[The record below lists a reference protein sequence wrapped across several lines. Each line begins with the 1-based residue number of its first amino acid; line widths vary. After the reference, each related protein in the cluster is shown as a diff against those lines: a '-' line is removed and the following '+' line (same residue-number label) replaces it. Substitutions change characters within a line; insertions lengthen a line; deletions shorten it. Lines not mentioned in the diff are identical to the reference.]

1 MIPIVAGRFEQ
12 ESRAQAAVAALQNGG
27 FAADDVTVFF
37 VNPPGQH
44 ATYPIGGDRE
54 ASPGAK
60 HADSG
65 ALKGVAVGTAVGA
78 GVGLA
83 ASPALG
89 PAAILA
95 GAGAGA
101 YAGSLVGALNKMEE
115 KATVDEHVAGPVASA
130 DVPADVKPVRSAGVM
145 VAIRASEFSKRV
157 NAVNILRAAG
167 AQDIERAD
175 GNWQGGQWI
184 DFDPLKPPLLV
195 DLPAPEDVQLR
206 KSSGDRHAGG
216 L

>member
-1 MIPIVAGRFEQ
+1 MTPIIAGRFEQ
-12 ESRAQAAVAALQNGG
+12 ETQADAALAALRNGG
-27 FAADDVTVFF
+27 FAGDDVTKFF

-60 HADSG
+60 HAHGG
-65 ALKGVAVGTAVGA
+65 AVKGVAIGSAVGA
-78 GVGLA
+78 GIGIA
-83 ASPALG
+83 ASTVLG
-89 PAAILA
+89 PAAIVA

-101 YAGSLVGALNKMEE
+101 YAGSLMGALGEMEE
-115 KATVDEHVAGPVASA
+115 KPAVANPAEHVAAPVATKA
-130 DVPADVKPVRSAGVM
+130 APADVKPVRSGGII
-145 VAIRASEFSKRV
+145 VAVRAVEFAKRV

-175 GNWQGGQWI
+175 GTWEAGRWI

-206 KSSGDRHAGG
+206 KHAGEG
-216 L
+216 